1 MIVQVQTKGD
11 AVVIRKPSLDA
22 LERMS
27 EEELETLEGFKSK
40 INEERIKLMGS
51 YAKRWVKKK
60 LK

>member
-1 MIVQVQTKGD
+1 ML
-11 AVVIRKPSLDA
+11 VVIRKPSLEA
-22 LERMS
+22 LEQMS